1 MNKQAQQTGSRG
13 QKHFRIA
20 ERVLVRLKLRQ
31 LRLLVAVDEQ
41 KSIQRAARQLS
52 VSQPAASKLIR
63 DLEEDFG
70 VELFERTNKGVIA
83 TEYGDALVRHGRLI
97 LAQLFHAAQELDDIN
112 DGSTGRV
119 VIGTLLAASAV
130 LLPQAIARVIA
141 GKPNLTV
148 KIVEGTNDKLMP
160 ALRTGDIDMVVGRLP
175 THRYRNELTQ
185 EKLYNERSIA
195 VCRTGHPLHNKKR
208 VSLDDLIQLGW
219 ILPPPETTLRRQLDT
234 LFLDKDKGFP
244 TQIVESVSY
253 LSNRELLTSTDMVGV
268 FPEHV
273 IDRDVSAGI
282 LAPVAWKLPF
292 TSTSVGVSYRKHK
305 GLSPASDLFLDE
317 LRSVAA
323 TLGQ

>member
-1 MNKQAQQTGSRG
+1 MGSKG
-13 QKHFRIA
+13 PKHFRIA

-41 KSIQRAARQLS
+41 KSIQQAAKQLN
-52 VSQPAASKLIR
+52 VSQPAASKLVR

-83 TEYGDALVRHGRLI
+83 TQYGEALVRHGRLI

-119 VIGTLLAASAV
+119 VVGTLLAASAV
-130 LLPQAIARVIA
+130 LLPQAIVNVTTD
-141 GKPNLTV
+141 KPNLTV

-160 ALRTGDIDMVVGRLP
+160 ALRAGDIDLVVGRLP
-175 THRYRNELTQ
+175 IHRYRNELAQ
-185 EKLYNERSIA
+185 EKLYDERSVA
-195 VCRTGHPLHNKKR
+195 VCRADHPLHQKKR
-208 VSLDDLIQLGW
+208 VSLDELLKLGW

-234 LFLDKDKGFP
+234 LFMDKGKGHP
-244 TQIVESVSY
+244 AQIVESVSY
-253 LSNRELLTSTDMVGV
+253 LSNRELLTSSDMVGV

-282 LAPVAWKLPF
+282 LAPIAWKLPF
-292 TSTSVGVSYRKHK
+292 TLSSVGVSYRKRK
-305 GLSPASDLFLDE
+305 GLSPASNLFLDE
-317 LRSVAA
+317 LRSIAKS
-323 TLGQ
+323 LGH